1 MRIFFSF
8 LLLIVVG
15 LSGYSQKKWIDDYN
29 VVWNSQS
36 KNSMQSMPCGGAG
49 IGLNVWVEKN
59 QVFILLGSS
68 DSWLETPLREKPFE
82 YVMRELAKLGRLC
95 IQLPEEMFAGS
106 FEQRTDLATN
116 SILITGK
123 NNEGETA
130 KLRIWV
136 DYYSPVVHIE
146 GTSTLP
152 IPVKAQ
158 LECWRGQCRFNGNAV
173 EWGYRNDND
182 SLNSRNY
189 YIESRQLQDMA
200 DVIPDLFTG
209 LSFGGRLE
217 GNEFKRTTQKIQ
229 TKSMHAAFDDR
240 AQVSSL
246 ASQWPYSHI
255 RTSKSMQ
262 SLCLETKKPCKDYY
276 LQAVLRVAQDK
287 SIKDFYAALKDTAR
301 VKQKT
306 FSSDRKRTEEAW
318 TQRWNQSYIRINPQA
333 DESDLGWQVGR
344 NYQLFRAMLAV
355 NNKGKFPTL
364 FNGGLFTCLS
374 DNPEYR
380 NWDWSEYMAQN
391 QRLVYW
397 PMLRSGDYDLLS
409 VALNFYK
416 ERTKVSEVWA
426 KHFWGIEGHLYP
438 EDMGAFGLPAYPNTK
453 DGFSVPDCLTYHF
466 TSGMEFALMMLE
478 ASRYSSM
485 DIKPYLPSVIG
496 ILYGFDGFY
505 RKENMKRTG
514 AELNQNNQYVIYPG
528 NGVELYTQTKN
539 ESATLAGL
547 VALSEG
553 LLALPEDVL
562 TEKERNFVKT
572 FRMRLPQL
580 PHRVIRGHETIAPA
594 ESWKDERAAPNMELP
609 HLYPVF
615 PFGLYTLGRPDFELA
630 LDTWNYG
637 YFQEEF
643 QRRAFCWY
651 QGGIFTARLGLAEQ
665 AREYAI
671 AKFLYPLRQKAVANA
686 NGMDANLT
694 PGRSRYPAFWDTGT
708 FCEMPDMDHGGS
720 AMVGL
725 QEMLLQTELP
735 GKDGYGKEYGKQ
747 IYLLPAWPKDWDVD
761 FKLHAP
767 YNTVVE
773 CSYVDGKIQKLKVT
787 PEERLKDVIIMLK

>member
-1 MRIFFSF
+1 MRVLFVI
-8 LLLIVVG
+8 LLFVTT
-15 LSGYSQKKWIDDYN
+15 LSVYPQKGWIDNYN

-217 GNEFKRTTQKIQ
+217 GNEFKRTTHKIQ

-262 SLCLETKKPCKDYY
+262 SLCLETKNPCKDYH

-380 NWDWSEYMAQN
+380 NWDWSEYMDQN

-416 ERTKVSEVWA
+416 ERTKVSEAWA

-505 RKENMKRTG
+505 RKE
-514 AELNQNNQYVIYPG
+514 
-528 NGVELYTQTKN
+528 
-539 ESATLAGL
+539 S
-547 VALSEG
+547 
-553 LLALPEDVL
+553 
-562 TEKERNFVKT
+562 
-572 FRMRLPQL
+572 LPQL

-630 LDTWNYG
+630 LNTWNYG

-694 PGRSRYPAFWDTGT
+694 PERSRYPAFWDTGT